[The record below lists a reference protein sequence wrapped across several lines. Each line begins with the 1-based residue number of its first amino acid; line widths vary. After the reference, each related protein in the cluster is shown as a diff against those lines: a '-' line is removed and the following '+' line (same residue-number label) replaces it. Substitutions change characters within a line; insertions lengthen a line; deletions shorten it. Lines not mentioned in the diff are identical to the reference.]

1 MSDIKVSQLRP
12 NVHMQ
17 VMNASLLT
25 DLHPTAPVEPIT
37 DRPTGLRLDQLP
49 APVQR
54 VIKLH
59 FRERLEHLTAEQIQE
74 LFGADLSILRTVG
87 PKRAEQVINSIL
99 SALDWSEPPCTV
111 LTAADLP
118 LISPR
123 LNPLAE
129 QALILLEE
137 VERLGRSLRTD
148 RLHPTARLA
157 AQRVLGQ
164 CPDGLTPGELRG
176 IVTTDLKSLQ
186 SFGELRERI
195 ALDSII
201 EELQRIATGLERSE
215 RDTDGMADVIHREG
229 LLPEVAAQ
237 RFGLTESEIRTR
249 IATGIDRSSARVAS
263 VWTYYDLARKGRSL
277 ASIGEEF
284 GISRERVR
292 QLLARYGVSTIQ
304 LRKGLTRRTAQAEEE
319 RRNRVTEFVRL
330 YPGVTDDEICHMLEV
345 DRAHVQE
352 YTRSVRHLILQPA
365 DASEQVRLAQRK
377 DMLIASLRAAAQYQS
392 PLSGAR
398 YEELVQAG
406 LVPGPGRQTV
416 FIVFGSWIAGCEAAG
431 IAHLD
436 AVRSEYER
444 NWDDSDILLLV
455 SSFLLDER
463 FHGTAAEFETFSK
476 ENNGPSMALLRN
488 RFAGSWA
495 EPCRQ
500 ALIRL
505 RHQWAQGD
513 DRLDFD
519 SWCLTA

>member
-1 MSDIKVSQLRP
+1 
-12 NVHMQ
+12 MQ
-17 VMNASLLT
+17 VMNATLLT
-25 DLHPTAPVEPIT
+25 DLHPTAPVEPMT

-54 VIKLH
+54 VIMLYFKQ
-59 FRERLEHLTAEQIQE
+59 RLEYLTAEQIQE
-74 LFGADLSILRTVG
+74 LLGADLSNLRTVG
-87 PKRAEQVINSIL
+87 PTRAEQVIASIL

-123 LNPLAE
+123 LNPRAE
-129 QALILLEE
+129 EALILLEE
-137 VERLGRSLRTD
+137 VERLGRSFRTD

-157 AQRVLGQ
+157 ARRVLGQ
-164 CPDGLTPGELRG
+164 CPEELTPEELRG

-186 SFGELRERI
+186 SFGGSRARI
-195 ALDSII
+195 ALDSITD
-201 EELQRIATGLERSE
+201 ELQRIVTGLERSG
-215 RDTDGMADVIHREG
+215 RDTDGMAAAIHRKG

-237 RFGLTESEIRTR
+237 RFGLTESDIRTR
-249 IATGIDRSSARVAS
+249 IATGIDRSSARVAGA
-263 VWTYYDLARKGRSL
+263 WTYYDLAREGRTL
-277 ASIGEEF
+277 GSIGEEF
-284 GISRERVR
+284 GISSERVR

-304 LRKGLTRRTAQAEEE
+304 LRKGLTRCTAQAEEE
-319 RRNRVTEFVRL
+319 QRNRVTEFVRL
-330 YPGVTDDEICHMLEV
+330 YPGVTDDEICHILDLDATVMQDLT
-345 DRAHVQE
+345 RA
-352 YTRSVRHLILQPA
+352 VRHLILQPV
-365 DASEQVRLAQRK
+365 DATEQARLAQRK
-377 DMLIASLRAAAQYQS
+377 DTLIASLMAAAQYQS

-406 LVPGPGRQTV
+406 IVPGPGRQTV

-431 IAHLD
+431 IEHLD
-436 AVRSEYER
+436 AIRSEYER
-444 NWDDSDILLLV
+444 NWDDSDMLLLV

-476 ENNGPSMALLRN
+476 ENDGPSMALLRN

-505 RHQWAQGD
+505 RHEWAQGD
-513 DRLDFD
+513 DRLDFG